1 MKRNSLPAILGG
13 EPVFKEA
20 YHLVK
25 PIFPPILE
33 NISGDH
39 I

>member
-1 MKRNSLPAILGG
+1 MKKSNLPAILGG
-13 EPVFKEA
+13 KPILKKP